1 LLQDEKCAKCGKSL
15 PLLSGERVDLA
26 FKLRKVVNEAEGF
39 VEEWTIAV
47 PFCQH
52 CKENETE
59 EAVIIAGQRYLEE
72 KGEESSI
79 ELLRNAARIWK
90 Y

>member
-1 LLQDEKCAKCGKSL
+1 M
-15 PLLSGERVDLA
+15 DLA

-59 EAVIIAGQRYLEE
+59 EAVIIASQRYLAKE
-72 KGEESSI
+72 KEESSI
-79 ELLRNAARIWK
+79 ELLRNAARSWK